1 MQNLYLLYGFI
12 KTMKEL
18 VGNTYSN
25 PLQIV
30 NNNGYLNTTC
40 ITELNSGDIINIYIY
55 QYGNGAA
62 GVNNL
67 AQNDLQ
73 LIKVGN

>member
-1 MQNLYLLYGFI
+1 MSLS
-12 KTMKEL
+12 

-25 PLQIV
+25 PLLIY
-30 NNNGYLNTTC
+30 NNNGFLNASS
-40 ITELNSGDIINIYIY
+40 ITELNLGDTINIYIY

-62 GVNNL
+62 GANNL

>member
-1 MQNLYLLYGFI
+1 
-12 KTMKEL
+12 MKKL

-25 PLQIV
+25 YRLIRD
-30 NNNGYLNTTC
+30 NNGFLNASS
-40 ITELNSGDIINIYIY
+40 ITELNSGDTINIYIY

-62 GVNNL
+62 GANNL

>member
-1 MQNLYLLYGFI
+1 MSLS
-12 KTMKEL
+12 
-18 VGNTYSN
+18 VGNSYSN
-25 PLQIV
+25 PLLIY
-30 NNNGYLNTTC
+30 NNNGFLNASS
-40 ITELNSGDIINIYIY
+40 ITELNSGDNINIYIY

-62 GVNNL
+62 GANNL

>member
-1 MQNLYLLYGFI
+1 
-12 KTMKEL
+12 MKKF

-25 PLQIV
+25 PIQTV

-40 ITELNSGDIINIYIY
+40 ITELNSGDAINIYIY
-55 QYGNGAA
+55 QYQNGAA

>member
-1 MQNLYLLYGFI
+1 M
-12 KTMKEL
+12 MKKL

-25 PLQIV
+25 YRLIRD
-30 NNNGYLNTTC
+30 NNGFLNASS
-40 ITELNSGDIINIYIY
+40 ITELNSGDTINIYIY

-62 GVNNL
+62 GANNL